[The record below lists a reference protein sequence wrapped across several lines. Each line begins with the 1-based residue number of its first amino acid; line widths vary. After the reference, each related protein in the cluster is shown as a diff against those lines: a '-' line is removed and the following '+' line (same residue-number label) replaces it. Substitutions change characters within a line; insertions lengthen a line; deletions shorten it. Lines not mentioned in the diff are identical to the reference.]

1 MSFKFVVYGEPRG
14 KQRPRMCY
22 VNGKTIVYTPKP
34 TKEYERKIK
43 KCYKAVSKSFFD
55 KNVPVEVNVKAFF
68 PILKSVSEKLKIKFM
83 SGKVLPTKP
92 PDLDNTAKIVCDAL
106 NGVAFFDD
114 SQVCRLIVEKCY
126 SLIPKIVVELKE
138 METE

>member
-1 MSFKFVVYGEPRG
+1 MNIKFVVYGEPRG

-34 TKEYERKIK
+34 TKEYEKKIK
-43 KCYKAVSKSFFD
+43 NCYKAVSKNLFD
-55 KNVPVEVNVKAFF
+55 KNVPVEVNIKAFF
-68 PILKSVSEKLKIKFM
+68 PILKNISEKLKIKFL
-83 SGKVLPTKP
+83 SGKILPTKP

>member
-1 MSFKFVVYGEPRG
+1 MSIKFVVYGEPRG

-43 KCYKAVSKSFFD
+43 NCYKAVSKNFFD
-55 KNVPVEVNVKAFF
+55 KNVPVEVNIKAFF
-68 PILKSVSEKLKIKFM
+68 PILKSVSEKLKIKFL
-83 SGKVLPTKP
+83 SGKILPTKP
-92 PDLDNTAKIVCDAL
+92 PDIDNIAKIVCDAL

>member
-1 MSFKFVVYGEPRG
+1 MSVKFVVYGEPRG

-34 TKEYERKIK
+34 TKEYEKKIK
-43 KCYKAVSKSFFD
+43 KCYKAISNNFFD
-55 KNVPVEVNVKAFF
+55 KNVPVEVNIKAFF
-68 PILKSVSEKLKIKFM
+68 PILKNVSGKLKIKFL
-83 SGKVLPTKP
+83 SGKILPTKP

>member
-1 MSFKFVVYGEPRG
+1 MSVKFVVYGNPRG

-43 KCYKAVSKSFFD
+43 KCYKAVSNNFFD
-55 KNVPVEVNVKAFF
+55 KNIPVEVNIKAFF
-68 PILKSVSEKLKIKFM
+68 PILKSISEKLKIKFL
-83 SGKVLPTKP
+83 SGEILPTKP
-92 PDLDNTAKIVCDAL
+92 PDIDNVAKIACDAL
-106 NGVAFFDD
+106 NNVAFFDD

-126 SLIPKIVVELKE
+126 SLIPKIVVEIKE